1 MPTLTPTPTAT
12 PTLTPTPTTAPTPTP
27 FQSLRQQGATGVG
40 AVDNRSLTQASV
52 NGLFSCDD
60 TAMGDAPVRSWVDQ
74 DGTIRFA
81 DKPYVTGSVTWH
93 SELEIVV
100 SSGNRLITGN
110 GLPDHVTGVYPISS
124 GSDAY
129 TYDQNP
135 SSIGSSNLKYTFPE
149 SLQIADEPSCLSKG
163 PIGVALSGAVFLHA
177 LDSSVRDAVAI
188 DLYDEC
194 EGHPDSQSAYHYHH
208 GSPCIYTGPEG
219 NHSTLAGYALDGF
232 GIYGP
237 RGEGGVT
244 VTNDDL
250 DECHGHSGPMTLL
263 DGSGATGYHYH
274 LNEEFPYILGCYRGT
289 AVVQVPL
296 GPRPGGGPPP

>member
-1 MPTLTPTPTAT
+1 MA
-12 PTLTPTPTTAPTPTP
+12 
-27 FQSLRQQGATGVG
+27 
-40 AVDNRSLTQASV
+40 
-52 NGLFSCDD
+52 
-60 TAMGDAPVRSWVDQ
+60 DALDRPWVDQ
-74 DGTIRFA
+74 DGTIRWA
-81 DKPYVTGSVTWH
+81 DKPNVTVSVTWD

-110 GLPDHVTGVYPISS
+110 GLPDHLTGVYPISS
-124 GSDAY
+124 DSDAY
-129 TYDQNP
+129 TYDRNP
-135 SSIGSSNLKYTFPE
+135 SSIASSNLNYTFPE
-149 SLQIADEPSCLSKG
+149 SPQIADEPSCLSVG

-177 LDSSVRDAVAI
+177 LSSSVMDAVAI
-188 DLYDEC
+188 ALYDEC
-194 EGHPDSQSAYHYHH
+194 EGHPDSQSVYHYHH

-219 NHSTLAGYALDGF
+219 DHSTLAGYALDGF

-263 DGSGATGYHYH
+263 DGIGATGYHYH

-289 AVVQVPL
+289 VQTQES
-296 GPRPGGGPPP
+296 GPGGPGPGGGLPPPPGGGLPPPPPS